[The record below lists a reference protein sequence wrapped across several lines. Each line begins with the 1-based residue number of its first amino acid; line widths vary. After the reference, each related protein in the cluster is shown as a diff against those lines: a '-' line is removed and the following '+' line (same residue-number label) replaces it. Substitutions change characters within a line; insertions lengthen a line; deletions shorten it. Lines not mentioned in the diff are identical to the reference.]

1 MQTPDEKKQ
10 MFHDMQEHPE
20 KYSEEQIEVMMDEL
34 DRLPDVDAAW
44 QKFQRTEQREP
55 ASLLEWPSRDGRR
68 RSQRTE
74 QSSSRGSW
82 FKAAASIIGILM
94 LSGIAYAAV
103 HIISHN
109 AGVDEKAGQSWGQAP
124 VAEPSE
130 PVPVTALTTD
140 SIPQTHIFENT
151 PLDEMVSEIAHYYN
165 KVADI
170 QSDEAHELRLYY
182 KWEPKEA
189 LESVVD
195 DLNHFDRVSLAIEDD
210 KLIVKP

>member
-1 MQTPDEKKQ
+1 MQTPDKRKQ
-10 MFHDMQEHPE
+10 MFLDMQEHPE
-20 KYSEEQIEVMMDEL
+20 KYSEEQIEAMMDDL

-44 QKFQRTEQREP
+44 QKFQRTEQ
-55 ASLLEWPSRDGRR
+55 
-68 RSQRTE
+68 
-74 QSSSRGSW
+74 SSSRNSL

-103 HIISHN
+103 HIISHS
-109 AGVDEKAGQSWGQAP
+109 AGVDDKATTQEVQNLNSPQNDAAG
-124 VAEPSE
+124 ETL
-130 PVPVTALTTD
+130 TAD
-140 SIPQTHIFENT
+140 SIPQTRIFENI

-170 QSDEAHELRLYY
+170 QSEEAHELRLYY
-182 KWEPKEA
+182 KWEPKDA

>member
-20 KYSEEQIEVMMDEL
+20 KYSEEQIETMMDDL
-34 DRLPDVDAAW
+34 DRLPDVDSAW
-44 QKFQRTEQREP
+44 QKFC
-55 ASLLEWPSRDGRR
+55 AAANSSLFTLH
-68 RSQRTE
+68 
-74 QSSSRGSW
+74 SSLH
-82 FKAAASIIGILM
+82 KVAASIIGILM
-94 LSGIAYAAV
+94 LTGIAYAAV

-109 AGVDEKAGQSWGQAP
+109 AGVDERAQTQEVQNINSPKNDAT
-124 VAEPSE
+124 AETL
-130 PVPVTALTTD
+130 TAD
-140 SIPQTHIFENT
+140 SIPQTRIFENT

-170 QSDEAHELRLYY
+170 QSEEAHELRLYY
-182 KWEPKEA
+182 KWEPKDS

-195 DLNHFDRVSLAIEDD
+195 DLNHFDRVNLAIEDD

>member
-20 KYSEEQIEVMMDEL
+20 KYSEEQIETMMDDL
-34 DRLPDVDAAW
+34 DRLPDVDTAW
-44 QKFQRTEQREP
+44 QKFC
-55 ASLLEWPSRDGRR
+55 AAANSSLFTLH
-68 RSQRTE
+68 
-74 QSSSRGSW
+74 SSLH
-82 FKAAASIIGILM
+82 KVAASIIGILM
-94 LSGIAYAAV
+94 LTGIAYAAV

-109 AGVDEKAGQSWGQAP
+109 AGVDERAQTQEVQNINSPKNDAT
-124 VAEPSE
+124 AETL
-130 PVPVTALTTD
+130 TAD
-140 SIPQTHIFENT
+140 SIPQTRIFENT

-170 QSDEAHELRLYY
+170 QSEEAHELRLYY
-182 KWEPKEA
+182 KWEPKDS

-195 DLNHFDRVSLAIEDD
+195 DLNHFDRVNLAIEDD